1 MAPGGPLP
9 VRSVGRQEEIAVAAH
24 VGLLT
29 IVLRIE
35 CADSLK
41 DKRHVLKGLLER
53 ARRDLHLSI
62 AEVGF
67 QNHIRL
73 AEVAVAFVG
82 SNRRTI
88 ERAKEAAIA
97 FLESDPRAINDGCTW
112 EWL

>member
-1 MAPGGPLP
+1 MA
-9 VRSVGRQEEIAVAAH
+9 VH

-29 IVLRIE
+29 LVLRIE
-35 CADSLK
+35 GADSLK
-41 DKRHVLKGLLER
+41 DKRHVIKGLLER

-67 QNHIRL
+67 QNQTRL
-73 AEVAVAFVG
+73 AEVAAAFAG

-88 ERAKEAAIA
+88 ERAKESAIA
-97 FLESDPRAINDGCTW
+97 FLESDPRAIFDGCTW